1 MMQLK
6 YNSLGRTADARAE
19 WKLRAQGQGEKK
31 KKKKHLEWKRN
42 HLPEK

>member
-6 YNSLGRTADARAE
+6 YNSLGRTADAWAE

-31 KKKKHLEWKRN
+31 KKKPLEWKRN